1 LWNVVSDE
9 AAGDGLQR
17 GSVSSNSLTYH
28 PFQAKLHR
36 EIDILKRIRH
46 PNCIQLHEGK
56 MSLSCPS
63 SLWIE
68 DTAQDFE
75 KAIGALIISAEILHW
90 TAAVGL
96 SAYSLPLL
104 AVFETAKYIQIVT
117 EKVTGGELFDRIVTK
132 DHFNETEAAKVFVQ
146 IIEAIDYLHSIGVV
160 HRDLK
165 PENVLYS
172 SPDDDST
179 IKIAGEGASP
189 LPAAKVHYAHLIF
202 DAILLYHTTVVLDCR
217 AFHPDSRQRARAS
230 QTSGLAS
237 LCRTTATP
245 CERCAGRRSM
255 SPQRC
260 S

>member
-1 LWNVVSDE
+1 
-9 AAGDGLQR
+9 
-17 GSVSSNSLTYH
+17 
-28 PFQAKLHR
+28 
-36 EIDILKRIRH
+36 
-46 PNCIQLHEGK
+46 

-179 IKIAGEGASP
+179 IKIAGD
-189 LPAAKVHYAHLIF
+189 LP
-202 DAILLYHTTVVLDCR
+202 CQ
-217 AFHPDSRQRARAS
+217 S
-230 QTSGLAS
+230 
-237 LCRTTATP
+237 TTAAPAVLFPQVSLFCGSFPARTAHVGADFGLGKLLPLDKKKMPVPMRTVCGTP
-245 CERCAGRRSM
+245 IYVAPEVLLRKGYGDQPSQHEAQSAVFLETK
-255 SPQRC
+255 
-260 S
+260 